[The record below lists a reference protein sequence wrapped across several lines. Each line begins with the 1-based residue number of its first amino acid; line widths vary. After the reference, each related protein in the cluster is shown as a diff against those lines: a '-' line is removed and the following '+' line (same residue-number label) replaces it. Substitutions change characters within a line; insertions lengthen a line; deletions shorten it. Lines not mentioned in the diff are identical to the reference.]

1 MDLVLKGRGIRIT
14 DKVRLAAEHKLR
26 RLDRRRRPLVQRLE
40 VEVIGE
46 RNPRI
51 GQSHRVEIAC
61 ETPHHTF
68 HAAGAGPD
76 VDTALDSVV
85 ARLERQIATY
95 RSKRATRSSAK
106 GIPPELRPPRD
117 RDRGER

>member
-51 GQSHRVEIAC
+51 GQSHRVEVAC

-85 ARLERQIATY
+85 ARLEQQIATY

-106 GIPPELRPPRD
+106 GIPPELRPPR
-117 RDRGER
+117 ERER

>member
-1 MDLVLKGRGIRIT
+1 MDLVLRGRGIRIT
-14 DKVRLAAEHKLR
+14 DKVRHAAEHKLGK
-26 RLDRRRRPLVQRLE
+26 LDRPRRPLVQRLE

-51 GQSHRVEIAC
+51 GQSHRVEVAC

-68 HAAGAGPD
+68 RAVGTGTD
-76 VDTALDSVV
+76 VDSALDTAVS
-85 ARLERQIATY
+85 RLERQIATY

-106 GIPPELRPPRD
+106 GIPPELRPRRD
-117 RDRGER
+117 RDRA

>member
-1 MDLVLKGRGIRIT
+1 M
-14 DKVRLAAEHKLR
+14 
-26 RLDRRRRPLVQRLE
+26 
-40 VEVIGE
+40 IGE

-51 GQSHRVEIAC
+51 GQSHRVEVAC

-106 GIPPELRPPRD
+106 GIPSELQPRKRRPREEP
-117 RDRGER
+117 

>member
-1 MDLVLKGRGIRIT
+1 
-14 DKVRLAAEHKLR
+14 
-26 RLDRRRRPLVQRLE
+26 VQRLE

-46 RNPRI
+46 HNPRI

-85 ARLERQIATY
+85 DHLERQIATY
-95 RSKRATRSSAK
+95 RSKRAARSSAR
-106 GIPPELRPPRD
+106 GLPPELRPPRD
-117 RDRGER
+117 RER